1 MNTEQVAQRLVEL
14 CRRGEY
20 DQAQAELYAEDAVS
34 IEPEGLPPEALGN
47 AHGMDAI
54 REKGRKFA
62 ESIEAMHGTSCSD
75 PVGSSPDSTRMRT
88 HASAT
93 YAVGVAGFT
102 IVGTP
107 ARKAGANFSSEP
119 HTGKLKALIC
129 TATPGS
135 RV

>member
-75 PVGSSPDSTRMRT
+75 PVIAGDWFSVSMGMDVTMKGMGRIDMNEICVYKVRDGKIV
-88 HASAT
+88 HEQFF
-93 YAVGVAGFT
+93 YNVG
-102 IVGTP
+102 
-107 ARKAGANFSSEP
+107 
-119 HTGKLKALIC
+119 
-129 TATPGS
+129 
-135 RV
+135 